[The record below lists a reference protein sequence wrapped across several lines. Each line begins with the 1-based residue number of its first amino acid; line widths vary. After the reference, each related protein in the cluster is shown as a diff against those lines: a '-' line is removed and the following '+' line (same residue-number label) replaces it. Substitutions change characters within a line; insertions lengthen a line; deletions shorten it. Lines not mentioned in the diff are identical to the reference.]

1 MAACKGGSR
10 KAGNDEEDLAEL
22 HFCEGFGFEICLFVC
37 LFVDDVCDG
46 MLVME
51 RLNRVLGWGLGGA
64 LYIHFLYL
72 RHVRTHMLIACSSK
86 EATPISLREPATR
99 SLHLLRVFMF

>member
-22 HFCEGFGFEICLFVC
+22 HFCEGFGFEVC
-37 LFVDDVCDG
+37 LFVRGGVCDG

-51 RLNRVLGWGLGGA
+51 RLNRVLEWGLGDA
-64 LYIHFLYL
+64 LYIHFSHL